1 MTFQELAAN
10 DAARAHLSKLLG
22 DPVLSGVLDMLRD
35 ANLPKVVTT
44 LPEAPPNMD
53 PMHAI
58 ALSTAQRAG
67 FQTCLYL
74 LRSLPF
80 HTGKPDAPVITSPW
94 EWTARDNQ
102 LPAAPATKRRKKD

>member
-10 DAARAHLSKLLG
+10 DSARSHLQKLLT
-22 DPVLSGVLDMLRD
+22 DPLMASVLDMLRD
-35 ANLPKVVTT
+35 ANLPKVVTA
-44 LPEAPPNMD
+44 LPDAPPTMD

-74 LRSLPF
+74 LRNLPF
-80 HTGKPDAPVITSPW
+80 HTGKPEAPVITDPW
-94 EWTARDNQ
+94 TWTARDAQ
-102 LPAAPATKRRKKD
+102 APAATTKRKRK

>member
-10 DAARAHLSKLLG
+10 DAARAHLNKLLA

-35 ANLPKVVTT
+35 ANLPKLVTT

-58 ALSTAQRAG
+58 ALSAAQRAG
-67 FQTCLYL
+67 FQTCLYF

-80 HTGKPDAPVITSPW
+80 HTGKAEAPVITNPW
-94 EWTARDNQ
+94 EWTARESNS
-102 LPAAPATKRRKKD
+102 APEPTKRRKKN

>member
-10 DAARAHLSKLLG
+10 DSARSHLQKLLT
-22 DPVLSGVLDMLRD
+22 DPLMSATLDMLRD
-35 ANLPKVVTT
+35 ANLPKLVTI

-58 ALSTAQRAG
+58 ALSAAQRSG

-74 LRSLPF
+74 LRNLPF
-80 HTGKPDAPVITSPW
+80 HTGRPDAPVITDPW
-94 EWTARDNQ
+94 TWTARDAQ
-102 LPAAPATKRRKKD
+102 VPTEPTKRRKK